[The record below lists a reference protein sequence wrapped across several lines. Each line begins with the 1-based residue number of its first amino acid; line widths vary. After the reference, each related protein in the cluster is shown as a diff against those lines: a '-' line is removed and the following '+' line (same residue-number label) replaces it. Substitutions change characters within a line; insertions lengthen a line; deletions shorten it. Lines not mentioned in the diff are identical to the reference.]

1 MKKASLRSTSIWIFK
16 ASLVIWALNG
26 LIFALVA
33 LSGSSPTGL
42 VTSAFFSKL
51 TLLETGVALIVA
63 GAVAFF
69 GSASASKT
77 KEYVRNTEEQWSIE
91 NLRQS
96 EKKANKFIIL
106 ALLILAESLSI
117 SFLGF

>member
-1 MKKASLRSTSIWIFK
+1 MIQSSWRPTLIWILK
-16 ASLVIWALNG
+16 ASLVVWAIDG
-26 LIFALVA
+26 LIFAFLV
-33 LSGSSPTGL
+33 LSGLSPTGL

-63 GAVAFF
+63 GAMAFF

-77 KEYVRNTEEQWSIE
+77 KEYIRNTEEQWSIE
-91 NLRQS
+91 NLRKS
-96 EKKANKFIIL
+96 EKNANKYIIL
-106 ALLILAESLSI
+106 GLLIFAESLII

>member
-1 MKKASLRSTSIWIFK
+1 MKKSSWRATSIWILK
-16 ASLVIWALNG
+16 ASLVVWAING
-26 LIFALVA
+26 LIFAFFV
-33 LSGSSPTGL
+33 LSGFSPTGL

-51 TLLETGVALIVA
+51 TLLETGVALIAA
-63 GAVAFF
+63 GALAFY

-91 NLRQS
+91 NLRKS
-96 EKKANKFIIL
+96 EKKANKYIML
-106 ALLILAESLSI
+106 ALFIFAESLII